1 MLLYVPGRMPSR
13 QIGAYG
19 APAATI
25 PGYYGQQIL
34 VQQVVTPPSPPLSPE
49 YQAGLIFPPTPPT
62 QFSAAASTWP
72 PPPPF
77 TANFTMSGAIAG
89 PEANYEQPQ
98 HQHQVNNGMIVVPGG
113 APPSPAHSD
122 SDASNSSLEIGNNRV
137 EEVAQLN
144 CR

>member
-19 APAATI
+19 AAAATI

-49 YQAGLIFPPTPPT
+49 YHQQQGLIFPAAPQAP
-62 QFSAAASTWP
+62 QFSAASTWP

-77 TANFTMSGAIAG
+77 SANFTMSGAIAG
-89 PEANYEQPQ
+89 NDTSYEQPQ
-98 HQHQVNNGMIVVPGG
+98 QQISNGMIVVPGG

-122 SDASNSSLEIGNNRV
+122 SDASNSSLEIGNNRI